1 MDENSK
7 KSSGFTVMMRYH
19 RKEVRTRLDVMGCST
34 RSSFPQDIGLFTTLE
49 TGDEMG
55 KRS

>member
-1 MDENSK
+1 
-7 KSSGFTVMMRYH
+7 MMRYH